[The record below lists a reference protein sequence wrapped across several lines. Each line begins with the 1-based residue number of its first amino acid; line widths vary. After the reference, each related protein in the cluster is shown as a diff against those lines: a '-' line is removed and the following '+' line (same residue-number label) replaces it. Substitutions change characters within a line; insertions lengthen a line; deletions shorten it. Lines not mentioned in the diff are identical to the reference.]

1 MTVLPLHINTLIQSN
16 SPTTMTHKHTN
27 PVKLTNHND
36 SPASAHKHTNPV
48 KLTNHND
55 SPASEWLWVPVA
67 ADMTN
72 CAFELLHQPRNV
84 RDVGHTEEAQTQ
96 YDAIKMRRHLF
107 LTFGAA
113 LDCACCD
120 DPAPC
125 GAVVLSLIHFQN
137 LHSPGSL
144 RNASG
149 VLL

>member
-1 MTVLPLHINTLIQSN
+1 M
-16 SPTTMTHKHTN
+16 
-27 PVKLTNHND
+27 
-36 SPASAHKHTNPV
+36 

-72 CAFELLHQPRNV
+72 CAFELLRQPRNAG
-84 RDVGHTEEAQTQ
+84 DVGHAEEAQTQ
-96 YDAIKMRRHLF
+96 YDAIKMRSNLF
-107 LTFGAA
+107 ITFGAA
-113 LDCACCD
+113 LERACRD
-120 DPAPC
+120 DPAPS

-149 VLL
+149 VFL